1 LRCNDSGDGAGSV
14 RAVGV
19 VSGASMIGLS
29 ARSMVVG
36 NACAKQGSADV
47 VSDAVN
53 APTSVV
59 VVIGVVTGAIDGIRT
74 VRCTGAAWIGDEL
87 ESIDVGEVRPQ
98 GHHDGM
104 SSPLLGGH
112 ACDLL
117 DIAVAF
123 GVLEVE

>member
-1 LRCNDSGDGAGSV
+1 LRCNGNGDGAGAV
-14 RAVGV
+14 RALGVG
-19 VSGASMIGLS
+19 SGASMIGLW

-36 NACAKQGSADV
+36 NACAKQGLAEV
-47 VSDAVN
+47 VSDEVN

-59 VVIGVVTGAIDGIRT
+59 VAIGVVTGAIVGIRT
-74 VRCTGAAWIGDEL
+74 ARCTGVAWMGDEL
-87 ESIDVGEVRPQ
+87 ESIDGGEVRPQ

-123 GVLEVE
+123 GVFEVQ